1 MTEQQT
7 ERTTTTMTTPAEPTK
22 TFSQG
27 EVDAIILK
35 RAERVAAD
43 KYSDYSELQA
53 KAKRLTEIEQANA
66 SDLEKAVNKARAEG
80 QTEAQQAANKRLV
93 AAEARALA
101 AEAKFRNPKLVI
113 RALDL
118 SAVKV
123 ADDGTIDDGAIRSL
137 LAELAKDEPYLLD
150 DGKVRP
156 KPDPGQGRPQ
166 GTPSKAEEGRAEAR
180 KRFGT
185 PAGQTTT

>member
-7 ERTTTTMTTPAEPTK
+7 EPVATTTSTTTHDGK
-22 TFSQG
+22 TFSQS
-27 EVDAIILK
+27 EVDAIVLK

-43 KYSDYSELQA
+43 KYSDYGELQA
-53 KAKRLTEIEQANA
+53 KAKQLSQLEQASA
-66 SDLEKAVNKARAEG
+66 TDLEKAVAKARS
-80 QTEAQQAANKRLV
+80 EAQSEVRQETNSKLV
-93 AAEARALA
+93 VAEARALA
-101 AEAKFRNPKLVI
+101 AEVKFRNPKLVI

-118 SAVKV
+118 SGVKV
-123 ADDGTIDDGAIRSL
+123 TDDGTIDVTAIRTL

>member
-1 MTEQQT
+1 MTETQT
-7 ERTTTTMTTPAEPTK
+7 EQVTTKTNAEPDK
-22 TFSQG
+22 TFTQA
-27 EVDAIILK
+27 EVDSIVLK

-43 KYSDYSELQA
+43 KYSDYGELQA
-53 KAKRLTEIEQANA
+53 KAKQLSQLEQASA
-66 SDLEKAVNKARAEG
+66 TDLEKAVAKARS
-80 QTEAQQAANKRLV
+80 EAQSEVRQETNAKLV
-93 AAEARALA
+93 AAEARAIA
-101 AEAKFRNPKLVI
+101 AEVKFRNPKLVI

-118 SAVKV
+118 SGVKV

-137 LAELAKDEPYLLD
+137 LTELAKDEPYLLD

-166 GTPSKAEEGRAEAR
+166 GTPSKAEDGRAEAR